1 MMMGERVAVLRRREV
16 GRDSMGEP
24 VWSWDSETV
33 DGVLVRPSSPSDQID
48 ALRPDGVAVE
58 YTLAFPKSYTS
69 GAEPLRHA
77 RVALVDR
84 GMDPAD
90 HEAALHLSGSPD
102 VVRPCPTSWDMLAEA
117 GRSYG

>member
-1 MMMGERVAVLRRREV
+1 MGERVAVLRRRET
-16 GRDSMGEP
+16 GRDEMGEP

-33 DGVLVRPSSPSDQID
+33 DGVLVSPASTSDQAD

-69 GAEPLRHA
+69 RAGSMRHA

-84 GMDPAD
+84 GMDPRD
-90 HEAALHLSGSPD
+90 HEAALVVSGSPD
-102 VVRPCPTSWDMLAEA
+102 VTRPCPTRWDMLAEA